1 LSDENPVGAC
11 GAAIRLAREEC
22 TAVFQVLRVIVLR
35 GQASLLQALAA
46 SAAFLSVL
54 TFHNVEVFMATP
66 FKRTALTLLAAS
78 VAAVS
83 ALLSSGAQAE
93 GKISIAQ
100 QFGIGYLILDVVRDQ
115 QLIEKHGKE
124 QGLDIKVDWNS
135 ISGATA
141 MNEALLAG
149 ALDVVS
155 AGVPPM
161 LTIWDRT
168 KGKQNVKAIA
178 SLGSMPNYLLTNNP
192 NVKSLKDFTEKDRI
206 AVPAAGVGFQSRTL
220 QIETAKQFGAEHY
233 KKFDDISIS
242 LAHPDA
248 TSALIAGG
256 SEINSHFSSPPFQY
270 QELQSPN
277 VHKVLSS
284 YDVLG
289 GQATFNVLYTTEKFH
304 DENPKTYKA
313 FYAALAEAEKIIK
326 ADKPVAAQ
334 TYIRVEQ
341 SKLALPLVEKIVA
354 DPEINF
360 TVVPQRTFIYA
371 EKLQE
376 LGVLKNKAASWKD
389 YFFEEAHGSEGS

>member
-1 LSDENPVGAC
+1 MSDLQQETQVEQATFGAGC
-11 GAAIRLAREEC
+11 FWGAEAPFRTLPG
-22 TAVFQVLRVIVLR
+22 VL
-35 GQASLLQALAA
+35 GADGDGDGA
-46 SAAFLSVL
+46 
-54 TFHNVEVFMATP
+54 FMATP
-66 FKRTALTLLAAS
+66 FKRSALTVLATSLAAAS
-78 VAAVS
+78 M
-83 ALLSSGAQAE
+83 LLSSGVHAE

-115 QLIEKHGKE
+115 QLIEKHGKG

-178 SLGSMPNYLLTNNP
+178 SLGSMPNYLLTNKP

-220 QIETAKQFGAEHY
+220 QIETAKQFGKDNF

-248 TSALIAGG
+248 TAALIAGG

-270 QELQSPN
+270 QELQNPN

-313 FYAALAEAEKIIK
+313 FYDALAEAEKIIK
-326 ADKPVAAQ
+326 ADKSAAAQ
-334 TYIRVEQ
+334 IYIRVEQ

-354 DPEINF
+354 DPEIDF

-389 YFFEEAHGSEGS
+389 YFFEEAHGGAGS

>member
-1 LSDENPVGAC
+1 
-11 GAAIRLAREEC
+11 
-22 TAVFQVLRVIVLR
+22 
-35 GQASLLQALAA
+35 
-46 SAAFLSVL
+46 
-54 TFHNVEVFMATP
+54 MATP
-66 FKRTALTLLAAS
+66 FKRSALTLLAATL
-78 VAAVS
+78 AAG
-83 ALLSSGAQAE
+83 ALFSSGARAE

-115 QLIEKHGKE
+115 QLIEKHGKA
-124 QGLDIKVDWNS
+124 QGLEITVDWNS

-141 MNEALLAG
+141 MNEALLTG

-161 LTIWDRT
+161 LTVWDRT

-178 SLGSMPNYLLTNNP
+178 ALGSMPNYLLTNNP
-192 NVKSLKDFTEKDRI
+192 NIKTLKDFSDKDRI

-220 QIETAKQFGAEHY
+220 QIETAREFGDDQF
-233 KKFDDISIS
+233 KKFDNISVS
-242 LAHPDA
+242 LPHPDA
-248 TSALIAGG
+248 TAALIAGG

-270 QELQSPN
+270 QALQNPN

-284 YDVLG
+284 YDILG
-289 GQATFNVLYTTEKFH
+289 GPATFNVLYTTEKFH

-313 FYAALAEAEKIIK
+313 FYDALVEAEKIIK
-326 ADKPVAAQ
+326 ADKTAAAQ
-334 TYIRVEQ
+334 AYIRVEQ
-341 SKLALPLVEKIVA
+341 SKLPLALVEQIVK
-354 DPEINF
+354 DPEIDF

-389 YFFEEAHGSEGS
+389 YFFEEAYGGAGS

>member
-1 LSDENPVGAC
+1 
-11 GAAIRLAREEC
+11 
-22 TAVFQVLRVIVLR
+22 
-35 GQASLLQALAA
+35 
-46 SAAFLSVL
+46 
-54 TFHNVEVFMATP
+54 MATP
-66 FKRTALTLLAAS
+66 LKRSALTLLAAALAGTALFSS
-78 VAAVS
+78 V
-83 ALLSSGAQAE
+83 AQAE

-115 QLIEKHGKE
+115 QLIEKHGKA
-124 QGLDIKVDWNS
+124 QGLEIKVDWNS

-141 MNEALLAG
+141 MNEALLTG
-149 ALDVVS
+149 SLDVVS

-161 LTIWDRT
+161 LTVWDRT

-178 SLGSMPNYLLTNNP
+178 ALGSMPNYLLTNNP
-192 NVKSLKDFTEKDRI
+192 DIKTLKDFSDKDRI

-220 QIETAKQFGAEHY
+220 QIETARLFGDTQY
-233 KKFDDISIS
+233 KKFDDISVS
-242 LAHPDA
+242 LPHPDA
-248 TSALIAGG
+248 TAALIAGG

-270 QELQSPN
+270 QALQNPN

-313 FYAALAEAEKIIK
+313 FYDALAEAETIIK
-326 ADKPVAAQ
+326 ADKPAAAKA
-334 TYIRVEQ
+334 YIRVEQ
-341 SKLALPLVEKIVA
+341 SKLPLALVEQIVN
-354 DPEINF
+354 DPEIDF

-376 LGVLKNKAASWKD
+376 LGVLKNKAGSWKD
-389 YFFEEAHGSEGS
+389 YFFEEAHGGAGS

>member
-1 LSDENPVGAC
+1 
-11 GAAIRLAREEC
+11 
-22 TAVFQVLRVIVLR
+22 
-35 GQASLLQALAA
+35 
-46 SAAFLSVL
+46 
-54 TFHNVEVFMATP
+54 MATP
-66 FKRTALTLLAAS
+66 FKRCALTLLAAS

-83 ALLSSGAQAE
+83 VLVSPAVQAE

-124 QGLDIKVDWNS
+124 LGLDIKVDWNS

-220 QIETAKQFGAEHY
+220 QIETAKQFGADQY

-256 SEINSHFSSPPFQY
+256 SEINAHFSSPPFQY

-326 ADKPVAAQ
+326 ADKPAAAQ
-334 TYIRVEQ
+334 AYIRVEQ

-354 DPEINF
+354 DPEIDF

-389 YFFEEAHGSEGS
+389 YFFEEAHDSAGS